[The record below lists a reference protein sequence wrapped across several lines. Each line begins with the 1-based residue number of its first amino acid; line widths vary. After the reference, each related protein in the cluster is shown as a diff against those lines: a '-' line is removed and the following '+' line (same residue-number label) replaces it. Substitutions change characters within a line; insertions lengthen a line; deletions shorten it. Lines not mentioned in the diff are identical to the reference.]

1 MIPDDVD
8 DDKWMVVDA
17 GPVDGNRE
25 YWKHNGALSA
35 IMDMDR
41 ENFIRDPEI
50 EISER
55 AFAACVVQ
63 HLQARMNAP

>member
-1 MIPDDVD
+1 
-8 DDKWMVVDA
+8 MVMDA
-17 GPVDGNRE
+17 VDGNRE
-25 YWKHNGALSA
+25 YWMHNGALNA
-35 IMDMDR
+35 IMDMD
-41 ENFIRDPEI
+41 RDPEI